1 MMCQIIGVEV
11 KNFSIFNKSKSIF
24 YKENRM
30 ILKKVDWQLVVLVC
44 SIIIIM
50 IMGVRQSLGLF
61 LEPISQFMKDGK
73 EFFSFAIG
81 FQAIIWGVVTF
92 GLGILIDKFGPQ
104 KVLAFGI
111 ICFASGIFLMS
122 NPANQLTLFSATT
135 LMGFGLG
142 GAGMATMVS
151 IAGKVAPPEK
161 RSLAMGLIAAAA
173 SFGQFAVV
181 LPTMWM
187 NKEFGWE
194 TSLLVLS
201 TISISLLLLLPLLNN
216 TNVTNNKKEE
226 FQNSLQN
233 TLMFSLK
240 ERNYILLIM
249 GFFVCGFH
257 VTFIALHL
265 PADLMSKGISAE
277 VAGWS
282 LAIIGVTNIIGTL
295 SFGWLGTKV
304 KKPVPLASIY
314 LMRSLTIT
322 IFVLSP
328 PSATVALLFGAV
340 IGILWLATVPMT
352 NAIILSFIG
361 PKYLA
366 TLSGIC
372 FICHQL
378 GAVLGAWLGGKFF
391 DTYGSYENM
400 WWLSVALGII
410 AFLLTI
416 TVKEE
421 PFSVNS
427 EIKQTV

>member
-1 MMCQIIGVEV
+1 
-11 KNFSIFNKSKSIF
+11 
-24 YKENRM
+24 M
-30 ILKKVDWQLVVLVC
+30 ISKKVDWQIVVLVC
-44 SIIIIM
+44 SLIIIM

-122 NPANQLTLFSATT
+122 NPGNQLTLFSATT

-194 TSLLVLS
+194 TSLVVLS
-201 TISISLLLLLPLLNN
+201 TISLSLLILLPLLNN
-216 TNVTNNKKEE
+216 TNEKNNKKEE
-226 FQNSLQN
+226 FETSLQN
-233 TLMFSLK
+233 TLLFSLK

-295 SFGWLGTKV
+295 IFGWLGTKV
-304 KKPVPLASIY
+304 KKPLPLASIY

-322 IFVLSP
+322 IFILSP
-328 PSATVALLFGAV
+328 PSATVALLFGVV

-378 GAVLGAWLGGKFF
+378 GAVLGAWLGGRFF
-391 DTYGSYENM
+391 DAFGSYENM
-400 WWLSVALGII
+400 WWLSVGLGVA

>member
-1 MMCQIIGVEV
+1 M
-11 KNFSIFNKSKSIF
+11 
-24 YKENRM
+24 
-30 ILKKVDWQLVVLVC
+30 LPKKVDWQLVVLVC

-421 PFSVNS
+421 PFLVNS

>member
-1 MMCQIIGVEV
+1 MI
-11 KNFSIFNKSKSIF
+11 SKKI
-24 YKENRM
+24 
-30 ILKKVDWQLVVLVC
+30 DWQIVVLVC
-44 SIIIIM
+44 SLIIIM

-122 NPANQLTLFSATT
+122 NPTNQITLFSATT

-194 TSLLVLS
+194 TSLVVLS
-201 TISISLLLLLPLLNN
+201 TISLSLLILLPLLNN
-216 TNVTNNKKEE
+216 TNEKNNKKEE
-226 FQNSLQN
+226 FQTTLQN
-233 TLMFSLK
+233 TLLFSLK

-304 KKPVPLASIY
+304 KKPLPLASIY

-322 IFVLSP
+322 IFILSP

-378 GAVLGAWLGGKFF
+378 GAVLGAWLGGRFF
-391 DTYGSYENM
+391 DAFGSYENM
-400 WWLSVALGII
+400 WWLSVGLGLA

>member
-1 MMCQIIGVEV
+1 MET
-11 KNFSIFNKSKSIF
+11 
-24 YKENRM
+24 
-30 ILKKVDWQLVVLVC
+30 KKVEWQTVLLVC

-50 IMGVRQSLGLF
+50 LMGIRQSLGLF
-61 LEPISQFMKDGK
+61 LDPISSFMGNGK

-81 FQAIIWGVVTF
+81 VQAIVWGIVTF
-92 GLGILIDKFGPQ
+92 LLGILIDKFGPQ
-104 KVLAFGI
+104 KVIAFGI
-111 ICFASGIFLMS
+111 IAFASGIFLMS
-122 NPANQLTLFSATT
+122 SPNSDITLFSGTT

-151 IAGKVAPPEK
+151 VVGKVAPINK
-161 RSLAMGLIAAAA
+161 RSIAMGLVAAAA
-173 SFGQFAVV
+173 SFGQFAVII
-181 LPTMWM
+181 PTMWM
-187 NKEFGWE
+187 NKEFGWQ
-194 TSLLVLS
+194 TSLVVLS
-201 TISISLLLLLPLLNN
+201 SITISLLMLLPLLNN
-216 TNVTNNKKEE
+216 TNVTGTKKENL
-226 FQNSLQN
+226 QKSLQQ

-240 ERNYILLIM
+240 EKNYLLLIS

-265 PADLMSKGISAE
+265 PADLISKGISAE

-282 LAIIGVTNIIGTL
+282 LAIIGVANIFGTIL
-295 SFGWLGTKV
+295 FGWLGGKY
-304 KKPVPLASIY
+304 KKPIPLSIIY
-314 LMRSLTIT
+314 LLRSLVIT

-328 PSATVALLFGAV
+328 PSPLVALLFGVV

-378 GAVLGAWLGGKFF
+378 GAVLGAWLGGRFF
-391 DTYGSYENM
+391 DIYGSYENM

-427 EIKQTV
+427 EVKNVI

>member
-1 MMCQIIGVEV
+1 
-11 KNFSIFNKSKSIF
+11 
-24 YKENRM
+24 M
-30 ILKKVDWQLVVLVC
+30 ISKKVDWQIVVLVC
-44 SIIIIM
+44 SLIIIM

-122 NPANQLTLFSATT
+122 NPANQITLFSATT

-142 GAGMATMVS
+142 GAGMASMVS

-194 TSLLVLS
+194 TSLVVLS
-201 TISISLLLLLPLLNN
+201 TISLSLLILLPLLNN
-216 TNVTNNKKEE
+216 TNEKNNKKEE
-226 FQNSLQN
+226 FQTSLQN
-233 TLMFSLK
+233 TLLFSLK

-304 KKPVPLASIY
+304 KKPLPLASIY

-322 IFVLSP
+322 IFILSP
-328 PSATVALLFGAV
+328 PSATVALLFGVV

-378 GAVLGAWLGGKFF
+378 GAVLGAWLGGRFF
-391 DTYGSYENM
+391 DAFGSYENM
-400 WWLSVALGII
+400 WWLSVGLGVA

>member
-1 MMCQIIGVEV
+1 M
-11 KNFSIFNKSKSIF
+11 
-24 YKENRM
+24 
-30 ILKKVDWQLVVLVC
+30 LPKKVDWQLVVLVC

-151 IAGKVAPPEK
+151 IAGKVAPTEK

-194 TSLLVLS
+194 TSLVVLS
-201 TISISLLLLLPLLNN
+201 TISLSLLIFLPLLNN
-216 TNVTNNKKEE
+216 TNEKNKKEE
-226 FQNSLQN
+226 FQTSLQN
-233 TLMFSLK
+233 TLLFSLK

-257 VTFIALHL
+257 VTFIGLHL
-265 PADLMSKGISAE
+265 PADLMSKGISIE

-322 IFVLSP
+322 IFILSP

-391 DTYGSYENM
+391 DIYGSYENM

-427 EIKQTV
+427 ELKQRT

>member
-1 MMCQIIGVEV
+1 M
-11 KNFSIFNKSKSIF
+11 K
-24 YKENRM
+24 
-30 ILKKVDWQLVVLVC
+30 LKKVDWQIVVLVC
-44 SIIIIM
+44 SLIIIM

-122 NPANQLTLFSATT
+122 NPSNQLKLFSATT

-173 SFGQFAVV
+173 SCGQFAGV

-187 NKEFGWE
+187 NNGFGWE
-194 TSLLVLS
+194 TSLVVLS
-201 TISISLLLLLPLLNN
+201 TISLSLLILLPLLNN
-216 TNVTNNKKEE
+216 TNKKNNKKEE
-226 FQNSLQN
+226 FQTSLQN
-233 TLMFSLK
+233 TLLFSLK

-265 PADLMSKGISAE
+265 PTDLMSKGISAE

-304 KKPVPLASIY
+304 KKPLPLASIY

-322 IFVLSP
+322 IFILSP

-372 FICHQL
+372 FVCHQL
-378 GAVLGAWLGGKFF
+378 GAVLGAWLGGRFF
-391 DTYGSYENM
+391 DAFGSYENM
-400 WWLSVALGII
+400 WWLSVGLGVA

>member
-1 MMCQIIGVEV
+1 MET
-11 KNFSIFNKSKSIF
+11 
-24 YKENRM
+24 
-30 ILKKVDWQLVVLVC
+30 KKVDWQVVVLVC
-44 SIIIIM
+44 SVIIIM

-81 FQAIIWGVVTF
+81 FQAIIWGIVTF

-122 NPANQLTLFSATT
+122 NPSSQLILFSSTT

-151 IAGKVAPPEK
+151 VAGKVAPPEK

-181 LPTMWM
+181 LPTMWI
-187 NKEFGWE
+187 NKQYGWDI
-194 TSLLVLS
+194 SLIVLS
-201 TISISLLLLLPLLNN
+201 LITISLLLLLPLLNN
-216 TNVTNNKKEE
+216 TNLDNNKKEE
-226 FQNSLQN
+226 FQNNLQQ

-240 ERNYILLIM
+240 ERNYILLILS
-249 GFFVCGFH
+249 FFVCGFH
-257 VTFIALHL
+257 VTFIGLHL
-265 PADLMSKGISAE
+265 PADLVSKGISVE

-295 SFGWLGTKV
+295 GFGWLGTKI
-304 KKPVPLASIY
+304 KRPMPLAFIY

-372 FICHQL
+372 FICHQI
-378 GAVLGAWLGGKFF
+378 GAVLGAWLGGRFF
-391 DTYGSYENM
+391 DVYGSYENM
-400 WWLSVALGII
+400 WWLSVALGVI
-410 AFLLTI
+410 ACLLTI

-427 EIKQTV
+427 EVKHTA

>member
-1 MMCQIIGVEV
+1 
-11 KNFSIFNKSKSIF
+11 
-24 YKENRM
+24 M
-30 ILKKVDWQLVVLVC
+30 ISKKVDWQIVVLVC
-44 SIIIIM
+44 SLIIIM

-122 NPANQLTLFSATT
+122 NPTNQITLFSATT

-194 TSLLVLS
+194 TSLVVLS
-201 TISISLLLLLPLLNN
+201 TISLSLLILLPLLNN
-216 TNVTNNKKEE
+216 TNEKNNKKEE
-226 FQNSLQN
+226 FQTSLQN
-233 TLMFSLK
+233 TLLFSLK

-304 KKPVPLASIY
+304 KKPLPLASIY

-322 IFVLSP
+322 IFILSP

-378 GAVLGAWLGGKFF
+378 GAVLGAWLGGRFF
-391 DTYGSYENM
+391 DAFGSYENM
-400 WWLSVALGII
+400 WWLSVGLGVA

>member
-1 MMCQIIGVEV
+1 M
-11 KNFSIFNKSKSIF
+11 K
-24 YKENRM
+24 
-30 ILKKVDWQLVVLVC
+30 LKKVDWQIVVLVC
-44 SIIIIM
+44 SLIIIM

-81 FQAIIWGVVTF
+81 FQAIIWGIVTF

-122 NPANQLTLFSATT
+122 NPSNQLTLFSAIT

-194 TSLLVLS
+194 TSLVVLS
-201 TISISLLLLLPLLNN
+201 TISLSLLILLPLLNN
-216 TNVTNNKKEE
+216 TNEKNNKKEE
-226 FQNSLQN
+226 FQTSLQN
-233 TLMFSLK
+233 TLLFSLK

-322 IFVLSP
+322 IFILSP

-378 GAVLGAWLGGKFF
+378 GAVLGAWLGGRFF
-391 DTYGSYENM
+391 DAFGSYENM
-400 WWLSVALGII
+400 WWLSVGLGVV

>member
-1 MMCQIIGVEV
+1 MI
-11 KNFSIFNKSKSIF
+11 SKKI
-24 YKENRM
+24 
-30 ILKKVDWQLVVLVC
+30 DWQLVVLVC
-44 SIIIIM
+44 SLIIIM

-61 LEPISQFMKDGK
+61 LGPISQFMKDGK

-194 TSLLVLS
+194 TSLVVLS

-265 PADLMSKGISAE
+265 PADLMFKGISAE

-322 IFVLSP
+322 IFILSP
-328 PSATVALLFGAV
+328 PSTTVALLFGAV

-378 GAVLGAWLGGKFF
+378 GAVLGAWLGGRFF
-391 DTYGSYENM
+391 DNYGSYENM
-400 WWLSVALGII
+400 WWLSVALGIV

>member
-1 MMCQIIGVEV
+1 
-11 KNFSIFNKSKSIF
+11 
-24 YKENRM
+24 M
-30 ILKKVDWQLVVLVC
+30 ISKKVDWQIVVLVC
-44 SIIIIM
+44 SLIIIM

-122 NPANQLTLFSATT
+122 NPSNQLTLFSATT

-194 TSLLVLS
+194 TSLVVLS
-201 TISISLLLLLPLLNN
+201 TISLSLLILLPLLNN
-216 TNVTNNKKEE
+216 TNEKNNKKEE
-226 FQNSLQN
+226 FQTSLQN
-233 TLMFSLK
+233 TLLFSLK

-265 PADLMSKGISAE
+265 PTDLMSKGISAE

-322 IFVLSP
+322 IFILSP

-361 PKYLA
+361 PRYLA

-378 GAVLGAWLGGKFF
+378 GAVLGAWLGGRFF
-391 DTYGSYENM
+391 DAFGSYENM
-400 WWLSVALGII
+400 WWLSVGLGVA

>member
-1 MMCQIIGVEV
+1 
-11 KNFSIFNKSKSIF
+11 
-24 YKENRM
+24 M
-30 ILKKVDWQLVVLVC
+30 ISKKVDWQVVVLVC
-44 SIIIIM
+44 SLIIIM

-122 NPANQLTLFSATT
+122 NPTNQITLFSATT

-194 TSLLVLS
+194 TSLVVLS
-201 TISISLLLLLPLLNN
+201 TISLSLLILLPLLNN
-216 TNVTNNKKEE
+216 TNEKNNKKEE
-226 FQNSLQN
+226 FQSSLQN
-233 TLMFSLK
+233 TLLFSLK

-322 IFVLSP
+322 IFILSP

-378 GAVLGAWLGGKFF
+378 GAVLGAWLGGRFF
-391 DTYGSYENM
+391 DAFGSYENM
-400 WWLSVALGII
+400 WWLSVGLGVA

>member
-1 MMCQIIGVEV
+1 
-11 KNFSIFNKSKSIF
+11 
-24 YKENRM
+24 M
-30 ILKKVDWQLVVLVC
+30 ISKKVDWQIVVLVC
-44 SIIIIM
+44 SLIIIM

-81 FQAIIWGVVTF
+81 FQAIIWGFVTF

-194 TSLLVLS
+194 TSLVVLS
-201 TISISLLLLLPLLNN
+201 TISLSLLILLPLLNN
-216 TNVTNNKKEE
+216 TNEKNNKKEE
-226 FQNSLQN
+226 FETNLQN
-233 TLMFSLK
+233 TLLFSLK

-304 KKPVPLASIY
+304 KKPLPLASIY

-322 IFVLSP
+322 IFILSP

-378 GAVLGAWLGGKFF
+378 GAVLGAWLGGRFF
-391 DTYGSYENM
+391 DAFGSYENM
-400 WWLSVALGII
+400 WWLSVGLGVA

>member
-1 MMCQIIGVEV
+1 
-11 KNFSIFNKSKSIF
+11 
-24 YKENRM
+24 M
-30 ILKKVDWQLVVLVC
+30 ISKKVDWQLVVLVC
-44 SIIIIM
+44 SLIIIM

-194 TSLLVLS
+194 TSLVVLS

-226 FQNSLQN
+226 FQTSLQN

-265 PADLMSKGISAE
+265 PADLMFKGISAE

-322 IFVLSP
+322 IFILSP

-378 GAVLGAWLGGKFF
+378 GAVLGAWLGGRFF
-391 DTYGSYENM
+391 DMYGSYENM
-400 WWLSVALGII
+400 WWLSVALGIV

>member
-1 MMCQIIGVEV
+1 
-11 KNFSIFNKSKSIF
+11 
-24 YKENRM
+24 M
-30 ILKKVDWQLVVLVC
+30 ISKKVDWQLVVLVC
-44 SIIIIM
+44 SLIIIM

-194 TSLLVLS
+194 TSLVVLS

-265 PADLMSKGISAE
+265 PADLMFKGISAE

-322 IFVLSP
+322 IFILSP

-378 GAVLGAWLGGKFF
+378 GAVLGAWLGGRFF
-391 DTYGSYENM
+391 DMYGSYENM
-400 WWLSVALGII
+400 WWLSVALGIV

>member
-1 MMCQIIGVEV
+1 
-11 KNFSIFNKSKSIF
+11 
-24 YKENRM
+24 M
-30 ILKKVDWQLVVLVC
+30 ISKKVDWQVVVLVC
-44 SIIIIM
+44 SLIIIM

-61 LEPISQFMKDGK
+61 LEPISQFMQDGK

-142 GAGMATMVS
+142 GAGMASMVS

-194 TSLLVLS
+194 TSLVVLS
-201 TISISLLLLLPLLNN
+201 TISLSLLILLPLLNN
-216 TNVTNNKKEE
+216 TNEKNNKKEE
-226 FQNSLQN
+226 FETSLQN
-233 TLMFSLK
+233 TLLFSLK

-304 KKPVPLASIY
+304 KKPLPLASIY

-322 IFVLSP
+322 IFILSP

-378 GAVLGAWLGGKFF
+378 GAVLGAWLGGRFF
-391 DTYGSYENM
+391 DAFGSYENM
-400 WWLSVALGII
+400 WWLSVGLGVA

>member
-1 MMCQIIGVEV
+1 
-11 KNFSIFNKSKSIF
+11 
-24 YKENRM
+24 M
-30 ILKKVDWQLVVLVC
+30 ISKKVDWQLVVLVC
-44 SIIIIM
+44 SLIIIM

-194 TSLLVLS
+194 TSLVVLS

-265 PADLMSKGISAE
+265 PADLMFKGISAE

-322 IFVLSP
+322 IFILSP

-378 GAVLGAWLGGKFF
+378 GAVLGAWLGGRFF
-391 DTYGSYENM
+391 DIYGSYENM
-400 WWLSVALGII
+400 WWLSVALGIV

>member
-1 MMCQIIGVEV
+1 
-11 KNFSIFNKSKSIF
+11 
-24 YKENRM
+24 M
-30 ILKKVDWQLVVLVC
+30 ILKKVDWQLVILVC

-400 WWLSVALGII
+400 WWLSVGLGLA

>member
-1 MMCQIIGVEV
+1 M
-11 KNFSIFNKSKSIF
+11 
-24 YKENRM
+24 
-30 ILKKVDWQLVVLVC
+30 LPKKVDWQLVVLVC

-410 AFLLTI
+410 AFFLTI

>member
-1 MMCQIIGVEV
+1 MET
-11 KNFSIFNKSKSIF
+11 
-24 YKENRM
+24 
-30 ILKKVDWQLVVLVC
+30 KKVDWQLVVLIC

-61 LEPISQFMKDGK
+61 LEPISTFMEDGK

-111 ICFASGIFLMS
+111 ICFAFGIFLMS
-122 NPANQLTLFSATT
+122 NPSSQLTLFSSTT

-151 IAGKVAPPEK
+151 VAGKVAPPEK

-187 NKEFGWE
+187 NKQYGWD
-194 TSLLVLS
+194 TSLVVLS
-201 TISISLLLLLPLLNN
+201 AITISLLLLLPLLNN
-216 TNVTNNKKEE
+216 TNVKNNKKEE
-226 FQNSLQN
+226 FQNSLQK
-233 TLMFSLK
+233 TLVFSLK
-240 ERNYILLIM
+240 ERNYILLIL

-265 PADLMSKGISAE
+265 PADLVSKGISVE

-295 SFGWLGTKV
+295 GFGWLGTKI
-304 KKPVPLASIY
+304 KKPTPLAFIY

-328 PSATVALLFGAV
+328 PSETVAILFGAV

-378 GAVLGAWLGGKFF
+378 GAVLGAWLGGRFF
-391 DTYGSYENM
+391 DVYGSYENM

-410 AFLLTI
+410 ACLLTI
-416 TVKEE
+416 TVKEN

-427 EIKQTV
+427 EIKQTS

>member
-1 MMCQIIGVEV
+1 
-11 KNFSIFNKSKSIF
+11 
-24 YKENRM
+24 M
-30 ILKKVDWQLVVLVC
+30 ISKKVDWQIVVLVC
-44 SIIIIM
+44 SLIIIM

-194 TSLLVLS
+194 TSLVVLS
-201 TISISLLLLLPLLNN
+201 TISLSLLILLPLLNN
-216 TNVTNNKKEE
+216 TNEKNNKKEE
-226 FQNSLQN
+226 FETSLQN
-233 TLMFSLK
+233 TLLFSLK

-304 KKPVPLASIY
+304 KKPLPLASIY

-322 IFVLSP
+322 IFILSP

-378 GAVLGAWLGGKFF
+378 GAVLGAWLGGRFF
-391 DTYGSYENM
+391 DAFGSYENM
-400 WWLSVALGII
+400 WWLSVGLGVA

>member
-1 MMCQIIGVEV
+1 M
-11 KNFSIFNKSKSIF
+11 
-24 YKENRM
+24 
-30 ILKKVDWQLVVLVC
+30 LPKKVDWQLVVLVC

-265 PADLMSKGISAE
+265 PADLISKGISAE

-391 DTYGSYENM
+391 DVYGSYENM
-400 WWLSVALGII
+400 WWLSVAFGII

>member
-1 MMCQIIGVEV
+1 
-11 KNFSIFNKSKSIF
+11 
-24 YKENRM
+24 M
-30 ILKKVDWQLVVLVC
+30 ISKKVDWQIVVLVC
-44 SIIIIM
+44 SLIIIM

-61 LEPISQFMKDGK
+61 LEPISQFMQDGK

-122 NPANQLTLFSATT
+122 NPSNQLTLFSATT

-194 TSLLVLS
+194 TSLVVLS
-201 TISISLLLLLPLLNN
+201 TISLSLLILLPLLNN
-216 TNVTNNKKEE
+216 TNQKNNKKEE
-226 FQNSLQN
+226 FQTSLQN
-233 TLMFSLK
+233 TLLFSLK

-265 PADLMSKGISAE
+265 PADLISKGISAE

-304 KKPVPLASIY
+304 KKPLPLASIY

-322 IFVLSP
+322 IFILSP

-340 IGILWLATVPMT
+340 IGILGLATVPMT

-378 GAVLGAWLGGKFF
+378 GAVLGAWLGGRFF
-391 DTYGSYENM
+391 DAFGSYENM
-400 WWLSVALGII
+400 WWLSVGLGVA

>member
-1 MMCQIIGVEV
+1 
-11 KNFSIFNKSKSIF
+11 
-24 YKENRM
+24 M
-30 ILKKVDWQLVVLVC
+30 ISKKVDWQVVVLVC
-44 SIIIIM
+44 SLIIIM

-61 LEPISQFMKDGK
+61 LEPISQFMQDGK

-194 TSLLVLS
+194 TSLVVLS
-201 TISISLLLLLPLLNN
+201 TISLSLLILLPLLNN
-216 TNVTNNKKEE
+216 TNEKNNKKEE
-226 FQNSLQN
+226 FETSLQN
-233 TLMFSLK
+233 TLLFSLK

-265 PADLMSKGISAE
+265 PTDLMSKGISAE

-322 IFVLSP
+322 IFILSP

-378 GAVLGAWLGGKFF
+378 GAVLGAWLGGRFF
-391 DTYGSYENM
+391 DAFGSYENM
-400 WWLSVALGII
+400 WWLSVGLGVA

>member
-1 MMCQIIGVEV
+1 MI
-11 KNFSIFNKSKSIF
+11 SKKI
-24 YKENRM
+24 
-30 ILKKVDWQLVVLVC
+30 DWQIVVLVC
-44 SIIIIM
+44 SLIIIM

-151 IAGKVAPPEK
+151 IAGKVAPTEK

-194 TSLLVLS
+194 TSLVVLS
-201 TISISLLLLLPLLNN
+201 TISLSLLILLPLLNN
-216 TNVTNNKKEE
+216 TNEKNNKKEE
-226 FQNSLQN
+226 FQTSLQN
-233 TLMFSLK
+233 TLLFSLK

-277 VAGWS
+277 VAAWS

-295 SFGWLGTKV
+295 TFGWLGTKV

-314 LMRSLTIT
+314 LMRSRTIT
-322 IFVLSP
+322 IFILSP

-366 TLSGIC
+366 SLSGIC

-378 GAVLGAWLGGKFF
+378 GAVLGAWLGGRFF
-391 DTYGSYENM
+391 DTFGSYEDM
-400 WWLSVALGII
+400 WWLSVGLGVA

>member
-1 MMCQIIGVEV
+1 
-11 KNFSIFNKSKSIF
+11 
-24 YKENRM
+24 
-30 ILKKVDWQLVVLVC
+30 
-44 SIIIIM
+44 
-50 IMGVRQSLGLF
+50 
-61 LEPISQFMKDGK
+61 
-73 EFFSFAIG
+73 
-81 FQAIIWGVVTF
+81 
-92 GLGILIDKFGPQ
+92 
-104 KVLAFGI
+104 
-111 ICFASGIFLMS
+111 
-122 NPANQLTLFSATT
+122 
-135 LMGFGLG
+135 
-142 GAGMATMVS
+142 MATMVS

-194 TSLLVLS
+194 TSLVVLS
-201 TISISLLLLLPLLNN
+201 TISLSLLILLPLLNN
-216 TNVTNNKKEE
+216 TNEKNNKKEE
-226 FQNSLQN
+226 FQTSLQN
-233 TLMFSLK
+233 TLLFSLK

-322 IFVLSP
+322 
-328 PSATVALLFGAV
+328 
-340 IGILWLATVPMT
+340 

-378 GAVLGAWLGGKFF
+378 GAVLGAWLGGRFF
-391 DTYGSYENM
+391 DAFGSYENM
-400 WWLSVALGII
+400 WWLSVGLGVA

>member
-1 MMCQIIGVEV
+1 MKV
-11 KNFSIFNKSKSIF
+11 
-24 YKENRM
+24 
-30 ILKKVDWQLVVLVC
+30 KKVDWQIVVLVC
-44 SIIIIM
+44 SLIIIM

-122 NPANQLTLFSATT
+122 NPSNQLTLFSATT

-194 TSLLVLS
+194 TSLVVLS
-201 TISISLLLLLPLLNN
+201 TISLSLLILLPLLNN
-216 TNVTNNKKEE
+216 TNEKNNKKEE
-226 FQNSLQN
+226 FQTSLQN
-233 TLMFSLK
+233 TLLFSLK

-304 KKPVPLASIY
+304 KKPLPLASIY

-322 IFVLSP
+322 IFILSP

-378 GAVLGAWLGGKFF
+378 GAVLGAWLGGRFF
-391 DTYGSYENM
+391 DAFGSYENM
-400 WWLSVALGII
+400 WWLSVGLGVA

>member
-1 MMCQIIGVEV
+1 M
-11 KNFSIFNKSKSIF
+11 
-24 YKENRM
+24 
-30 ILKKVDWQLVVLVC
+30 LPKKVDWQLVVLVC

-194 TSLLVLS
+194 TSLVVLS

-265 PADLMSKGISAE
+265 PADLMFKGISAE

-322 IFVLSP
+322 IFILSP

-378 GAVLGAWLGGKFF
+378 GAVLGAWLGGRIF
-391 DTYGSYENM
+391 DIYGSYENM
-400 WWLSVALGII
+400 WWLSVALGIV

>member
-1 MMCQIIGVEV
+1 MET
-11 KNFSIFNKSKSIF
+11 
-24 YKENRM
+24 
-30 ILKKVDWQLVVLVC
+30 KKVDWQVIILVC

-50 IMGVRQSLGLF
+50 IMGIRQSLGLF
-61 LEPISQFMKDGK
+61 LEPISSFMNSGK

-81 FQAIIWGVVTF
+81 VQAIIWGLVTF
-92 GLGILIDKFGPQ
+92 FLGIAIDKFGPQ

-111 ICFASGIFLMS
+111 VSFSSGIFLMS
-122 NPANQLTLFSATT
+122 NPTSEFKLFSATT

-151 IAGKVAPPEK
+151 IAGKVAPVKK
-161 RSLAMGLIAAAA
+161 RSLAMGLVAAGG

-181 LPTMWM
+181 IPTMWI
-187 NKEFGWE
+187 NEQYGWQ
-194 TSLLVLS
+194 TSLIVLALI
-201 TISISLLLLLPLLNN
+201 TISLLLLLPLLNN
-216 TNVTNNKKEE
+216 TDEKNSNAQNLGTN
-226 FQNSLQN
+226 LQQ

-240 ERNYILLIM
+240 DKNYILLVL

-265 PADLMSKGISAE
+265 PTDLISKGISYE
-277 VAGWS
+277 IAGWS
-282 LAIIGVTNIIGTL
+282 LAIIGVTNIIGTIG
-295 SFGWLGTKV
+295 FGWLGGKV
-304 KKPVPLASIY
+304 KKPMPLSIIY
-314 LMRSLTIT
+314 LLRALTIT

-328 PSATVALLFGAV
+328 PSPFIALLFGAV

-372 FICHQL
+372 FICHQI
-378 GAVLGAWLGGKFF
+378 GAVLGAWLGGRFF
-391 DTYGSYENM
+391 DIYGSYENM

-427 EIKQTV
+427 EIKKAS

>member
-1 MMCQIIGVEV
+1 
-11 KNFSIFNKSKSIF
+11 
-24 YKENRM
+24 M
-30 ILKKVDWQLVVLVC
+30 ISKKVDWQLVVLVC
-44 SIIIIM
+44 SLIIIM

-194 TSLLVLS
+194 TSLVVLS

-226 FQNSLQN
+226 FQTSLQN

-265 PADLMSKGISAE
+265 PADLMFKGISAE

-322 IFVLSP
+322 IFILSP

-378 GAVLGAWLGGKFF
+378 GAVLGAWLGGRFF
-391 DTYGSYENM
+391 DIYGSYENM

-410 AFLLTI
+410 AFFLTI

>member
-1 MMCQIIGVEV
+1 
-11 KNFSIFNKSKSIF
+11 
-24 YKENRM
+24 M
-30 ILKKVDWQLVVLVC
+30 ISKKVDWQLVVLVC
-44 SIIIIM
+44 SLIIIM

-151 IAGKVAPPEK
+151 IAGKVAPREK

-194 TSLLVLS
+194 TSLVVLS

-265 PADLMSKGISAE
+265 PADLMFKGISAE

-322 IFVLSP
+322 IFILSP

-378 GAVLGAWLGGKFF
+378 GAVLGAWLGGRFF
-391 DTYGSYENM
+391 DIYGSYENM
-400 WWLSVALGII
+400 WWLSVALGIV

>member
-1 MMCQIIGVEV
+1 
-11 KNFSIFNKSKSIF
+11 
-24 YKENRM
+24 M
-30 ILKKVDWQLVVLVC
+30 ISKKVDWQLVVLVC
-44 SIIIIM
+44 SLIIIM

-151 IAGKVAPPEK
+151 IAGKVAPREK

-187 NKEFGWE
+187 NKEFVWE

-249 GFFVCGFH
+249 GFVVCGFH

-265 PADLMSKGISAE
+265 RGVFCLKFLSAE

-378 GAVLGAWLGGKFF
+378 GAVLGAWLGGRFF
-391 DTYGSYENM
+391 DAFGSYENM
-400 WWLSVALGII
+400 WWLSVGLGVA

>member
-1 MMCQIIGVEV
+1 
-11 KNFSIFNKSKSIF
+11 
-24 YKENRM
+24 M
-30 ILKKVDWQLVVLVC
+30 ISKKVDWQIVVLVC
-44 SIIIIM
+44 SLIIIM

-122 NPANQLTLFSATT
+122 NPANQITLFSATT

-194 TSLLVLS
+194 TSLVVLS
-201 TISISLLLLLPLLNN
+201 TISLSLLILLPLLNN
-216 TNVTNNKKEE
+216 TNEKNNKKEE
-226 FQNSLQN
+226 FQTSLQN
-233 TLMFSLK
+233 TLLFSLK

-304 KKPVPLASIY
+304 KKPLPLASIY

-322 IFVLSP
+322 IFILSP

-378 GAVLGAWLGGKFF
+378 GAVLGAWLGGRFF
-391 DTYGSYENM
+391 DAFGSYENM
-400 WWLSVALGII
+400 WWLSVGLGVA